1 MSKPGDAAYE
11 TAKYLYEIGLGDK
24 PPEPIPTWEEYF
36 IVKSLEQL
44 IESGKDIFVKEF
56 DLKGKDGEEYKA
68 VFKLERITFAPQAN
82 DMIK

>member
-1 MSKPGDAAYE
+1 MSKPGDAASSV
-11 TAKYLYEIGLGDK
+11 AQYLYEIGLGNK

-56 DLKGKDGEEYKA
+56 DLKGKDGAEYKA
-68 VFKLERITFAPQAN
+68 VFKLERITAS
-82 DMIK
+82 DRLK